1 MKSFVVGLLGLM
13 VSIAPLR
20 AQEQKPAGSEQKPA
34 EQKSAA
40 AANGAGAPATTAPAA
55 VTITNESTPA
65 ELARAAFLAQGGEKF
80 RSLHNIVMR
89 GSVQLYPP
97 NSVQS
102 IPGSFSLVTAGPK
115 LRMEIDARPAIV
127 FKQIFD
133 GQQTYSSMPNL
144 EMPPLTKFGLGA
156 LARYDQPGYQI
167 TALANKKKQRAFRI
181 VDPEGYTTD
190 FYIDA
195 TNGRVMSFLLYY
207 GGFTLGTEHSK
218 FKEIEGVLV
227 PSSFSQKFEMPMG
240 AFFAEFSAKEV
251 KINQPLGDDAFAIP
265 R

>member
-1 MKSFVVGLLGLM
+1 MPRRKLPRL
-13 VSIAPLR
+13 P
-20 AQEQKPAGSEQKPA
+20 
-34 EQKSAA
+34 
-40 AANGAGAPATTAPAA
+40 ANGTAPAA
-55 VTITNESTPA
+55 VAITA
-65 ELARAAFLAQGGEKF
+65 ETSPLDLARAAFAAQGGEKF
-80 RSLHNIVMR
+80 RSLQNMILR

-127 FKQIFD
+127 FKQIYD
-133 GQQTYSSMPNL
+133 GQQSYSSMPNV

-156 LARYDQPGYQI
+156 LARFDQQGYQI
-167 TALANKKKQRAFRI
+167 TAIADKKKQRGFRL

-195 TNGRVMSFLLYY
+195 KTGRVMSFFIYY
-207 GGFTLGTEHSK
+207 AGITLGTENSK
-218 FKEIEGVLV
+218 FKEVEGILV
-227 PSSFSQKFEMPMG
+227 PFSFSQKFEMPMG
-240 AFFAEFSAKEV
+240 AFFAEFNVKEV
-251 KINQPLGDDAFAIP
+251 KINQQLPDDAFAIP

>member
-1 MKSFVVGLLGLM
+1 MKTFIIVLSAFLLA
-13 VSIAPLR
+13 APLR
-20 AQEQKPAGSEQKPA
+20 AQEQKSASVNGATP
-34 EQKSAA
+34 AA
-40 AANGAGAPATTAPAA
+40 APAIA
-55 VTITNESTPA
+55 ITEKSTPT

-80 RSLHNIVMR
+80 RNLQNIVLR

-102 IPGSFSLVTAGPK
+102 LPGSFTLVTAGAK
-115 LRMEIDARPAIV
+115 LRLEIDARPAVV
-127 FKQIFD
+127 FKQIYD
-133 GQQTYSSMPNL
+133 GENSYSSMPNV

-167 TALANKKKQRAFRI
+167 TALPNKKKQRAFRI

-190 FYIDA
+190 FYIDPA
-195 TNGRVMSFLLYY
+195 NGRVMSFLLYY
-207 GGFTLGTEHSK
+207 GGVTLGTEHSK

-227 PSSFSQKFEMPMG
+227 PANFSQKFEMPMG
-240 AFFAEFSAKEV
+240 AFFAEFSAKDV
-251 KINQPLGDDAFAIP
+251 KINQQLADDAFAIP